1 MEVEKVVEKV
11 VTTEVPVEI
20 IRKELVYVPLYS
32 TESGL
37 IDASTE
43 LKGAK
48 PKLNEESGN
57 SPTEEKEKPKLPKI
71 NIKMITTNNRVQK

>member
-20 IRKELVYVPLYS
+20 IKKELVYVPLYS

-57 SPTEEKEKPKLPKI
+57 SPTERKGETKTSKNKHKDD
-71 NIKMITTNNRVQK
+71 NN